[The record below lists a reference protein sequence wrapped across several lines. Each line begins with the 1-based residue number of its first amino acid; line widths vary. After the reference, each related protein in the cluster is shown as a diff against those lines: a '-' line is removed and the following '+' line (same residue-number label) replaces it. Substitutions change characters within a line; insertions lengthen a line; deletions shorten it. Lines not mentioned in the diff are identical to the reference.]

1 MPPNF
6 QSGSDLPYPVAASV
20 ERMSAISDKTD
31 VLRSLGRLVRGLSAL
46 FWGLPLTLIS
56 YVQTAQTD
64 WLQVLGLYGAATP
77 LIATGVLFYG
87 LWQIGTFQPRERIWI
102 SAVEVTKFI
111 AVVNLGLAPFLYWWH
126 KLPGIPL
133 YATSV
138 AALFFSSIFFL
149 YFLNIV
155 LLRLSAMLPDE
166 TLRLEVKMFSMMNR
180 AVLLSIPVLS
190 ALYLVLGRLKSLPR
204 FVIEILARVHV
215 VDLWLILFLMLV
227 PLAMTMALIW
237 KTKEVVFTSVF
248 EAEH

>member
-1 MPPNF
+1 MPPHY
-6 QSGSDLPYPVAASV
+6 QSGSELPYPASAAS
-20 ERMSAISDKTD
+20 ERMFATPGKTE

-56 YVQTAQTD
+56 YVQTGQTD
-64 WLQVLGLYGAATP
+64 WLQMIGLYSAIVP
-77 LIATGVLFYG
+77 LFATGVLLYG
-87 LWQIGTFQPRERIWI
+87 LWQIGSFQPRERVWI
-102 SAVEVTKFI
+102 SAVEITKVI
-111 AVVNLGLAPFLYWWH
+111 GVVNLGLAPFLYWWH
-126 KLPGIPL
+126 KLPTVPL

-166 TLRLEVKMFSMMNR
+166 TLRLEVKTFSMMNR
-180 AVLLSIPVLS
+180 SILLSVPVLA
-190 ALYLVLGRLKSLPR
+190 ALYLVLSRVKTLPR
-204 FVIEILARVHV
+204 VIIEILARIHA
-215 VDLWLILFLMLV
+215 VDLWLVLFLLLV

-237 KTKEVVFTSVF
+237 KTKEVVFASVF